1 MRMLVLG
8 AGRQGTACAFD
19 LLRTTQDQ
27 VTLADSAAPRLSPL
41 LQQFEGDRLR
51 CIELDVRDAGA
62 VSQAFVGHDA
72 VMSAVPYYFNLELAR
87 LAVDAGLHFADLGGN
102 TEIVRQQRALHEQA
116 VSQGVTILAD
126 CGLAPGMVNILA
138 ADGIG
143 RLDSTDTVRIFVGGL
158 PQHPKPPLNY
168 EIVYSLEGALDYYT
182 TQSWVLRNGRPT
194 QVAPLT
200 DIEPVDFPPPLGR
213 LEAFHTAGGI
223 STMPWDFEG
232 RVDTMEYKTLR
243 YPGHADLMSAFSELG
258 LLALEPV
265 DIKGTLVRPRDV
277 FIAAVDSKLRN
288 PDGLDL
294 VAVKVV
300 VRGTKAGKPA
310 LVRYGLLDYHDTELG
325 ISAMMRTTGYSLSIT
340 GQMQAA
346 GQAGPPGF
354 HTAYEAVP
362 VEPYLKELRRRGI
375 NVEVTE

>member
-27 VTLADSAAPRLSPL
+27 VTLADSAAPQLLPP

-102 TEIVRQQRALHEQA
+102 TEIVRQQRALHERA
-116 VSQGVTILAD
+116 VNQGVTILAD

-143 RLDSTDTVRIFVGGL
+143 RLDSTDTVKIFVGGL
-158 PQHPKPPLNY
+158 PQHPRPPLNY

-200 DIEPVDFPPPLGR
+200 DVELVDFPPPLGR

-243 YPGHADLMSAFSELG
+243 YPGHANLMSAFSELG
-258 LLALEPV
+258 LLSVEPV
-265 DIKGTLVRPRDV
+265 DIKGNSVSPRDV

-288 PDGLDL
+288 PDGRDL

-300 VRGTKAGKPA
+300 VRGTKAGQPA
-310 LVRYGLLDYHDTELG
+310 LVQYDLLDYHDAELG

-346 GQAGPPGF
+346 GQAGAPGF

-362 VEPYLKELRRRGI
+362 VDLYLKELRRRGI